1 MKTIDIFGY
10 SFSAIKLRKLRAAL
24 TTLGVVIGIAAIVAL
39 LSITQGLQTT
49 LTNQL
54 NQGLSAN
61 TLIVTPGSGGFL
73 SGAGGGGGG
82 GGFGGGGAGGAGGN
96 GGAGGGFGGGGFGG
110 SDTSGFHLYVNYTSE
125 INALSPDIQSSI
137 AIISRAGYIQSGN
150 LNRSVTIYGVDFN
163 QYAQIYST
171 TFVAA
176 SGSIPTNPTGTEAV
190 VGTRV
195 NDPGQ
200 NGTLFF
206 GAGDSINVVWTNA
219 TVLPPINESYT
230 ATVSGVLGKIGG
242 FGIGGPSDTG
252 VYIPIDQAEKFFGTD
267 QADMIIVQLKN
278 HDSAT
283 INATSTEITKHF
295 SNQVSVISATAVLSL
310 LTSIFSLL
318 NLFLGG
324 IAAISL
330 LVAGIGIMN
339 IMIVS
344 LIERTREIGILK
356 ALGMKSRTVLTI
368 FLGESIIIG
377 LMGAIIGIVLGWI
390 LANVTARI
398 LSSGVFGGGGGFAI
412 TPLLTPEVLVGALV
426 FGVGISV
433 IFALYPAWR
442 ASKLKPVEALRYE

>member
-24 TTLGVVIGIAAIVAL
+24 TTLGVIIGIAAIVAL
-39 LSITQGLQTT
+39 LSITQGLQAT
-49 LTNQL
+49 LTHQL

-61 TLIVTPGSGGFL
+61 TLIVTAGNGGVLGGATSSSGSSGGL
-73 SGAGGGGGG
+73 
-82 GGFGGGGAGGAGGN
+82 GGGGAGGGRGGL
-96 GGAGGGFGGGGFGG
+96 GAGGGS
-110 SDTSGFHLYVNYTSE
+110 SDNSGFNLYVNYTSE
-125 INALSPDIQSSI
+125 IDALSPDIVSSI
-137 AIISRAGYIQSGN
+137 AIISRSGFIQTDN

-163 QYAQIYST
+163 QYAQVYST
-171 TFVAA
+171 TFKAA
-176 SGSIPTNPTGTEAV
+176 SGTIPTSPTDSDAV

-195 NDPGQ
+195 NQPGQ
-200 NGTLFF
+200 NGTMFF
-206 GAGDSINVVWTNA
+206 GAGDNINIVWTNA
-219 TVLPPINESYT
+219 TVLPPVNMTYN
-230 ATVSGVLGKIGG
+230 ANVAGVLGKIGG

-252 VYIPIDQAEKFFGTD
+252 VYIPLDKAESFFGTN
-267 QADMIIVQLKN
+267 QCDMIIVTLKSSDN
-278 HDSAT
+278 AT
-283 INATSTEITKHF
+283 ISNVSKLITDHF

-310 LTSIFSLL
+310 LTSIFSILQ
-318 NLFLGG
+318 LFLGG

-368 FLGESIIIG
+368 FLGESVIIG
-377 LMGAIIGIVLGWI
+377 LMGAIIGIILGWI
-390 LANVTARI
+390 LANITARV
-398 LSSGVFGGGGGFAI
+398 LGSGLFGGGGFTV
-412 TPLLTPEVLVGALV
+412 TPLLTPEVFVGALA
-426 FGVGISV
+426 FGVGVSV